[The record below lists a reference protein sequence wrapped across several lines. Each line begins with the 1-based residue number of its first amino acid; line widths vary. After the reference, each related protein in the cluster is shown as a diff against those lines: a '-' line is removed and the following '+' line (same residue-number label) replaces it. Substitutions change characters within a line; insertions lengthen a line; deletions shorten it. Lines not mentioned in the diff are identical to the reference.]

1 MKKKKEERLETIIE
15 LDLEFSEKLLPF
27 LAKIYTFI
35 RIRTLLWNYV
45 YTSGICSFFFLEMC
59 KLLVN

>member
-45 YTSGICSFFFLEMC
+45 YTSGICSFFFWKC
-59 KLLVN
+59 VNYW

>member
-45 YTSGICSFFFLEMC
+45 YTSGICSFFFGN
-59 KLLVN
+59 V